1 MLTKEQQ
8 ETRTMIEQVT
18 RPLNQRISKLEK
30 EVRRLKS
37 DLAQTKNVVSRLNR

>member
-8 ETRTMIEQVT
+8 ETRNMIEKAT
-18 RPLNQRISKLEK
+18 RPLNQKISKLEK

-37 DLAQTKNVVSRLNR
+37 DLAQTKNTVNRMNR

>member
-8 ETRTMIEQVT
+8 ETRTLIEKAT
-18 RPLNQRISKLEK
+18 RPLNQKISKLEK

-37 DLAQTKNVVSRLNR
+37 DIAQTKNVLSRMSK

>member
-8 ETRTMIEQVT
+8 ETRTMIEQAI
-18 RPLNQRISKLEK
+18 RPLLHRLDHLEK

-37 DLAQTKNVVSRLNR
+37 DLQNTKSKVDRLRR

>member
-8 ETRTMIEQVT
+8 QTQTLIDQAV
-18 RPLNQRISKLEK
+18 RPLQHRIDHLEK

-37 DLAQTKNVVSRLNR
+37 DLQNTKSKVDRLRR